1 MSRDSHEILRMSEI
15 EEIKK
20 QFDEKGDTKEV
31 RKAFWRIVGRV
42 KRGEFQTNETNE
54 KIIEEITEIRERL
67 FKKRVILSTT
77 IGAILFPTG
86 FAISMIVFIWINRVH
101 AFSAY
106 LSAYLS
112 ESLSLYFLLFLSELP
127 VIYFGFL
134 TGRLLGGIFSGIR
147 FDGFFRYSPLE
158 FGVKVNYKSYLQA
171 SQWKRATLYGT
182 TIFFQVIVMLALVLI
197 VYEYHVDAILI
208 PIAFLFLWIAGS
220 TIIHKKAKTGELH
233 RFLRELKIALELRKQ
248 RA

>member
-1 MSRDSHEILRMSEI
+1 MSGDLHKETSEI

-20 QFDEKGDTKEV
+20 KLDEEGDTKEV

-42 KRGEFQTNETNE
+42 KRGEFQTNEINETNE
-54 KIIEEITEIRERL
+54 KIIEEVTEIRERL

-86 FAISMIVFIWINRVH
+86 FAISMIIFIWINQH
-101 AFSAY
+101 THT
-106 LSAYLS
+106 LSASLPLYL
-112 ESLSLYFLLFLSELP
+112 LLFLSELP

-134 TGRLLGGIFSGIR
+134 TGRLLGGVFSGIK

-158 FGVKVNYKSYLQA
+158 FGVKVNYKSYL
-171 SQWKRATLYGT
+171 RATAWRRVTLYGT
-182 TIFFQVIVMLALVLI
+182 TIFFQAIVMLLLVLI

-208 PIAFLFLWIAGS
+208 PIAFLFLWTIGS

>member
-1 MSRDSHEILRMSEI
+1 VSRDSHEILRMSEI

-67 FKKRVILSTT
+67 FKKRVILPTAK
-77 IGAILFPTG
+77 GAILFPTG
-86 FAISMIVFIWINRVH
+86 FAISMIIFIWINQH
-101 AFSAY
+101 THSAY
-106 LSAYLS
+106 LPLYL
-112 ESLSLYFLLFLSELP
+112 LLFLSELP

-158 FGVKVNYKSYLQA
+158 FGVKVNYKSYLQT
-171 SQWKRATLYGT
+171 SQWKRVTLYGT

-248 RA
+248 RV